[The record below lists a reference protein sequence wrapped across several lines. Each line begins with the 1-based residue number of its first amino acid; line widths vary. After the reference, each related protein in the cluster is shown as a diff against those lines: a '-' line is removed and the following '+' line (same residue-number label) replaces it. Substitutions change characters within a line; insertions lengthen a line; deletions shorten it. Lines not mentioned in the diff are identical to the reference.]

1 MEAITIDNTDI
12 IAAINELK
20 GNVDRFLD
28 NILKDEE
35 ISRVHVLILL
45 SLSEKRKKEC
55 KANVNDIVTS
65 LALNQGNTSSVL
77 KKMEKMNLIER
88 TRNKQDERKVEIALT
103 KYGREKLDIVEER
116 IRKIEKALKNE
127 YTNNEKDRLMNGI
140 GELNKMVSFM
150 IKEEEKI

>member
-1 MEAITIDNTDI
+1 MIDNTDI

-116 IRKIEKALKNE
+116 IRKIEKALKEE

>member
-1 MEAITIDNTDI
+1 MINNTDI

-116 IRKIEKALKNE
+116 IRKIEKALKEE

-140 GELNKMVSFM
+140 DELNKMVSFM

>member
-1 MEAITIDNTDI
+1 MIDNTDI

-103 KYGREKLDIVEER
+103 KYGREKLDIIEER
-116 IRKIEKALKNE
+116 IRKIEKALKEE

-150 IKEEEKI
+150 IKEEKKI

>member
-1 MEAITIDNTDI
+1 MINNTDI

-116 IRKIEKALKNE
+116 IRKIEKALKEE

>member
-116 IRKIEKALKNE
+116 IRKIEKALKEE

-140 GELNKMVSFM
+140 DELNKMVSFM

>member
-1 MEAITIDNTDI
+1 MIDNTDI

-116 IRKIEKALKNE
+116 IRKIEKALKEE

-140 GELNKMVSFM
+140 DELNKMVSFM

>member
-1 MEAITIDNTDI
+1 MINNTDI

-116 IRKIEKALKNE
+116 IRKIEKALKEE
-127 YTNNEKDRLMNGI
+127 YTNNEKDRLMSGI

>member
-1 MEAITIDNTDI
+1 MIDNTDI

-103 KYGREKLDIVEER
+103 KYGREKLDIIEER
-116 IRKIEKALKNE
+116 IRKIEKALKEE

-140 GELNKMVSFM
+140 DELNKMVSFM

>member
-116 IRKIEKALKNE
+116 IRKIEKALKEE
-127 YTNNEKDRLMNGI
+127 YTNNEKDRLMSGI

>member
-1 MEAITIDNTDI
+1 MIDNTDI

-116 IRKIEKALKNE
+116 IRKIEKTLKNE

>member
-1 MEAITIDNTDI
+1 MIDNTDI